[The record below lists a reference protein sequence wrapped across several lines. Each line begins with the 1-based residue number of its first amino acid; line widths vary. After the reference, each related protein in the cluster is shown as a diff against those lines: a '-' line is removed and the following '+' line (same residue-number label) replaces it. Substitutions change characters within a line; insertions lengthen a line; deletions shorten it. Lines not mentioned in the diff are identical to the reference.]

1 MSFEEKEKLSGAL
14 RWYTLV
20 QTRCPSLTPM
30 NFDGAIVLAPMVR
43 VSTHPMRLLALRYGA
58 TYVYTEE
65 IIDYKLLRTTRIE
78 NKKLGTIDYVCDD
91 GLIVFRTSPE
101 EKGKVI
107 LQLGTADATRALM
120 AAQKVQDDVAAIDV
134 NMGCPKH
141 YSIKGGMGAALLRT
155 PEKIKAILTELVRS
169 LRVPVTCKIRI
180 LNTTEET
187 LSLVRLIESTGVAAI
202 AVHGRTREERPH
214 DANHDDVIRAIAQA
228 VKTPILAN
236 GGSKD
241 TIRLYEDI
249 EFFRQATGAAGV
261 MIARAAMWNPAIF
274 SPPPLDSL
282 PPSDVQLVCEYLE
295 LAVKYDHNISGTKH
309 CIQRMFSEKTSS
321 VEYVKTGS
329 AETMAEIEIWGLPQ
343 EVIESA
349 QLCSD
354 DRVRV
359 LDEISTNG
367 TSLPV
372 KKPRLEEEGAKEGN
386 DVITLPLGF
395 VRHAWPEVG
404 DLPKQILMRHCK
416 RRRIASPTYSTVEN
430 KASRTFSSI
439 VTVNGA
445 SYAHKIA
452 STTKRFAEQAAALA
466 CITHLGIW
474 HPGRTNEEKHS

>member
-1 MSFEEKEKLSGAL
+1 
-14 RWYTLV
+14 
-20 QTRCPSLTPM
+20 M
-30 NFDGAIVLAPMVR
+30 NFDGATVLAPMVH

-65 IIDYKLLRTTRIE
+65 IIDYKLLRTTRFE
-78 NKKLGTIDYVCDD
+78 NKRLGTIDYVCDD

-101 EKGKVI
+101 EKGKVV

-134 NMGCPKH
+134 NMGCPKR
-141 YSIKGGMGAALLRT
+141 YSVKGGMGAALLRT

-180 LNTTEET
+180 LNTIEET

-202 AVHGRTREERPH
+202 AVHGRTREERPQ

-228 VKTPILAN
+228 VKTPVLAN

-274 SPPPLDSL
+274 APPSLDAL

-295 LAVKYDHNISGTKH
+295 LAVKYNHNISGTKN
-309 CIQRMFSEKTSS
+309 CIQRIFSEKTSS
-321 VEYVKTGS
+321 AEYVKTGS
-329 AETMAEIEIWGLPQ
+329 AETMAEMCEIWGLPQ
-343 EVIESA
+343 KVIESA
-349 QLCSD
+349 KLCSD

-359 LDEISTNG
+359 LDEISMNR
-367 TSLPV
+367 TSLQE
-372 KKPRLEEEGAKEGN
+372 KRPRLEEETKEGN

-395 VRHAWPEVG
+395 VRHEWPEVG
-404 DLPKQILMRHCK
+404 DLPKQILVQHCK
-416 RRRIASPTYSTVEN
+416 RSRIAFPTYSTVED
-430 KASRTFSSI
+430 KASRTFLSI

-445 SYAHKIA
+445 SYSHKIA

-474 HPGRTNEEKHS
+474 TPK